1 VSLTAQRWS
10 VWLISPVPG
19 ILISV
24 SFAGLWEVVAKTPFV
39 MNSFAKI
46 TRVHGYVG
54 NSVVNSMGDKLVTA
68 RLLVPVRPYGSGT
81 GRIQCDARPAIADPT
96 SRQARELGANA
107 LEQLGY
113 QAEAATWR
121 NAYLMGAMELRNGV
135 TKIPVGASSLDMIR
149 AIPTDAVIDL
159 WVFRLN
165 PRRPKVKRS

>member
-1 VSLTAQRWS
+1 MSLTAQRWS

-121 NAYLMGAMELRNGV
+121 NAYLMGAWSCG
-135 TKIPVGASSLDMIR
+135 TA
-149 AIPTDAVIDL
+149 
-159 WVFRLN
+159 
-165 PRRPKVKRS
+165 